1 MILETSRADLKRWQV
16 LTDAGRAVDVS
27 LLTVGTAAREAAL
40 CVGTTANARVAVR
53 HCALVDVDT
62 RDLTSQQRNT
72 T

>member
-1 MILETSRADLKRWQV
+1 M
-16 LTDAGRAVDVS
+16 LTDAGYAVDVGP
-27 LLTVGTAAREAAL
+27 LAVRTAAGKATHRVGTAALTE
-40 CVGTTANARVAVR
+40 VAVR